1 MIRILRKKNTG
12 RRVKPDES
20 KDSLALPQIGPQPR
34 MTEATMSSGFHSP
47 SQLLARS
54 DDHQMQVPREIL
66 SSSPMQ
72 QAGAHPVHQGLVF
85 NGHPRR
91 VLPSIDLSQERGDPG
106 KLEVSAVALANDR
119 FKYAGS
125 RSICDRYSLNIC
137 NRNYRLPSITQSLS
151 TRNYSPPVPEY
162 IPFPN
167 QSSVLPPIVEDTVD
181 NDEEQEL
188 EDEEIEEDQD
198 ESVQESD
205 CSCQEEGNAPDL
217 EDPDEYVYI
226 VKETG
231 FSRAVMKV
239 KRSELQS
246 RENESLNNAIDG
258 SELLPEYAATPA
270 SPCPARPRSS
280 IVRNNKSCSKR
291 RKYRCSVQPSLPTI
305 PEDEVVHHVSAH
317 PVRRATFDTIS
328 EEEEEEE
335 EMLEVYNELES
346 ILDLYED
353 LVDDNN
359 YEEDDDMENEDYES
373 DEQKSNEESSSAES
387 GSSCES
393 LSDEESTLTDEEE
406 EYITATDENEESD
419 IEQKNKNDNVSFG
432 MEADLVAVNEQA
444 EEEELRTTDEEEDI
458 FVACV
463 DPEDV
468 DETDDTT
475 SMLEAEARDISNK
488 IGSLLGSIVECLTN
502 TSNDEKC
509 TSDAAEIENE
519 SKNEDD
525 SVYIAVRMA
534 DNYTNNKENDYE
546 KREIGKTIDEKE
558 NEKMIEV
565 KHFIERND
573 NDESIE
579 YSLVLLNDDRNISVI
594 INNTAS
600 ESEIEE
606 IELIDISSEHNDAF
620 IATKEDNKEMN
631 NDDDDTSLKTE
642 VLSCGPVN
650 RDKEDTRTNKK
661 GRGRRRKISLK
672 PVRRLLSKIK
682 KKMKSL
688 FKST

>member
-1 MIRILRKKNTG
+1 MIRLLRKKNTG
-12 RRVKPDES
+12 RRVEPDEPKNS
-20 KDSLALPQIGPQPR
+20 LPQIGPQSR
-34 MTEATMSSGFHSP
+34 MTEAAMSSGFHSP

-54 DDHQMQVPREIL
+54 DTHQMQVPREVL
-66 SSSPMQ
+66 SGSPLQ
-72 QAGAHPVHQGLVF
+72 QGGVRPVHQGLVF

-106 KLEVSAVALANDR
+106 KLEVSAVVMANDR

-137 NRNYRLPSITQSLS
+137 NRNYRLPSITQSLP

-167 QSSVLPPIVEDTVD
+167 QSSVLPPIIENTVD

-198 ESVQESD
+198 ESVQESNSM
-205 CSCQEEGNAPDL
+205 SCQEEEEDNAP
-217 EDPDEYVYI
+217 ESENPDEYVYI

-291 RKYRCSVQPSLPTI
+291 RKYRCSVRPSLPTI

-317 PVRRATFDTIS
+317 PVRRATIDTIS

-335 EMLEVYNELES
+335 EMLEVYNELEN
-346 ILDLYED
+346 ILDLYEN
-353 LVDDNN
+353 LVDDDN
-359 YEEDDDMENEDYES
+359 YEEDEDDMEIKDCES
-373 DEQKSNEESSSAES
+373 DEQKSDEELSSEGESSS
-387 GSSCES
+387 ES
-393 LSDEESTLTDEEE
+393 LSDEESSLTEEEE
-406 EYITATDENEESD
+406 EYITANEENEEAD
-419 IEQKNKNDNVSFG
+419 IERKNKNDTVPFSI
-432 MEADLVAVNEQA
+432 EADLIAINEQV
-444 EEEELRTTDEEEDI
+444 EEEQSIITNE
-458 FVACV
+458 
-463 DPEDV
+463 EDV
-468 DETDDTT
+468 DETDDT
-475 SMLEAEARDISNK
+475 SLLESEAHDISNK
-488 IGSLLGSIVECLTN
+488 IESLLESIVGCLVD

-509 TSDAAEIENE
+509 TSDATEIDND
-519 SKNEDD
+519 SKTEEEG
-525 SVYIAVRMA
+525 VYIAVRMEEYNGG
-534 DNYTNNKENDYE
+534 DDYTTEENNEENDHE
-546 KREIGKTIDEKE
+546 KQEIDKMIDD
-558 NEKMIEV
+558 EKMIEV
-565 KHFIERND
+565 KQFIERDD
-573 NDESIE
+573 NEESIE
-579 YSLVLLNDDRNISVI
+579 YSLVLLNDDSNISVI

-606 IELIDISSEHNDAF
+606 IELIDVSLEHNDTF
-620 IATKEDNKEMN
+620 DATKEDNEEMN
-631 NDDDDTSLKTE
+631 DDDDDDTSLKTE
-642 VLSCGPVN
+642 VLSCGPVT
-650 RDKEDTRTNKK
+650 RDNEDTRTNIKE
-661 GRGRRRKISLK
+661 RGRRRKISLK

-682 KKMKSL
+682 KRMKSL
-688 FKST
+688 FKSA